1 MSTRAR
7 QYWPAL
13 DGVRAVAI
21 VCVVAYHLDH
31 LVGGWIGVDIFFVL
45 SGFLITTLLLSERA
59 SSGRIALRNFWA
71 RRARRLLPAVLLLLV
86 VVGVYA
92 WAGGPGVVPA
102 QLRDPALA
110 TLFYVANWQ
119 QIAYSHNYFAA
130 FSAPTPLVHT
140 WSLAIEEQYYLVW
153 PILVVAIAGLAA
165 SFGVRGG
172 GTRRTVP
179 AGGAPRALLYVTA
192 PLVVLSAVAMGLTA
206 HLVSVNRAYLGTDT
220 RAWELLLG
228 GMAAMLV
235 RPVASPRRQRSWAV
249 VTVLGAA
256 GMAVVIGLAGTSA
269 ALGQPPMWMWDG
281 GLVLA
286 ALCAVAVITGSVRAP
301 GGPIARV
308 LSLPPVRWLG
318 RVSYSLYLWHW
329 PVIDLVTP
337 STTGISGV
345 QLLAA
350 RLGLM
355 LAATGVSY
363 YLVEGPLRRANWAT
377 WPRRALVPIG
387 LGATTAVLLAATVAP
402 PLAGTAPLA
411 AASTREAGRVSSA
424 PGPMVP
430 RSVALPGPAPS
441 VTDPLRVWILG
452 DSVMSDNS
460 PGVTAALQATGRATV
475 VANSSFGGWGLT
487 AQPAWVYQSQQIIE
501 DYHPQMIIATWS
513 WDDPLAE
520 HHPKTYAAL
529 LHRALATWMAPGDG
543 VELVVLLQF
552 PQTGPSPAILNA
564 KGQELAWT
572 AETRAQ
578 NDWDGIAKK
587 VVLEFPGHA
596 LYVSTSQLF
605 APGGRFLTWFRTA
618 DGDWVRARKV
628 DNAHMCPLGA
638 AELGQLVVNDLKTPL
653 GLGSPRPGWQY
664 GAWTTEPRYNDPP
677 GACPADQPPAHYTG
691 VAVPV
696 TNERHKKNPGHG

>member
-1 MSTRAR
+1 MSTKAR

-31 LVGGWIGVDIFFVL
+31 LGSGWIGVDIFFIL
-45 SGFLITTLLLSERA
+45 SGYLITTLLLSERG
-59 SSGRIALRNFWA
+59 SSGRIALGNFWA

-86 VVGVYA
+86 GLGLYA
-92 WAGGPGVVPA
+92 GAGGPGLVPA

-119 QIAYSHNYFAA
+119 QIAYAHNYFAA
-130 FSAPTPLVHT
+130 FTAPTPLVHT

-153 PILVVAIAGLAA
+153 PILVVAVAGLAA
-165 SFGVRGG
+165 SFGSRRGR
-172 GTRRTVP
+172 TVRTVP

-192 PLVVLSAVAMGLTA
+192 LLALVSAVAMGLTA

-228 GMAAMLV
+228 GMAAMVV
-235 RPVASPRRQRSWAV
+235 RPVPSPGRQRPWAAL
-249 VTVLGAA
+249 TVLGAIA
-256 GMAVVIGLAGTSA
+256 VAVVVALAGTST
-269 ALGQPPMWMWDG
+269 ALGQPPGWIWDG

-286 ALCAVAVITGSVRAP
+286 ALGAVAVITGSVRAP
-301 GGPIARV
+301 AGPIAWT

-337 STTGISGV
+337 STIGISGV
-345 QLLAA
+345 QLLAV
-350 RLGLM
+350 RLALM
-355 LAATGVSY
+355 MAATCVSY
-363 YLVEGPLRRANWAT
+363 YVVEGPLRRANWAA
-377 WPRRALVPIG
+377 WWRRALVPIG
-387 LGATTAVLLAATVAP
+387 FGATAAVLVAATVAP
-402 PLAGTAPLA
+402 PLAGTAQL
-411 AASTREAGRVSSA
+411 ASTSKHQAGRVSSA
-424 PGPMVP
+424 AGPMTP
-430 RSVALPGPAPS
+430 RSVALTGSAPS
-441 VTDPLRVWILG
+441 VGDPLRVWILG
-452 DSVMSDNS
+452 DSVMEDSS

-487 AQPAWVYQSQQIIE
+487 TQLAWVSQSQQIIA
-501 DYHPQMIIATWS
+501 DYHPQMIIGTWS
-513 WDDPLAE
+513 WDDAVAE

-529 LHRALATWMAPGDG
+529 LRRALATWMTPGDG

-552 PQTGPSPAILNA
+552 PQTGPSPTLLNA
-564 KGQELAWT
+564 KAQAQAWA
-572 AETRAQ
+572 AETEAQ
-578 NDWDGIAKK
+578 DDWDAIAKK

-596 LYVSTSQLF
+596 LYLSTSQLF
-605 APGGRFLTWFRTA
+605 APHGRFLTWFRTA
-618 DGDWVRARKV
+618 DGDWVRARKE
-628 DNAHMCPLGA
+628 DNTHMCPLGA
-638 AELGQLVVNDLKTPL
+638 AELGQLVVNDLMAPL
-653 GLGSPRPGWQY
+653 GLGTPQPGWQY

-677 GACPADQPPAHYTG
+677 GACPADQPSAHYTG

-696 TNERHKKNPGHG
+696 TTARHRKKAGHD